1 MMKSVLKYVV
11 VAAIMGIVVSFIGGI
26 IANPFMANIVQGIVG
41 VVIYVGILFVIK
53 DEVQQEVIERVIL
66 MIKKK

>member
-1 MMKSVLKYVV
+1 MNCCKNKLY
-11 VAAIMGIVVSFIGGI
+11 GI